1 LETFSPHRALLLTIA
16 TPRPSSGGMKFSAGQ
31 TFDLSTVIANAGNR
45 TEIVLCAC
53 IAVNFLPRLD
63 KKNKFV
69 GAMVIL
75 ADHQPIPNQYQGA
88 LVGPFVLKAG
98 DAITVPIKLSFEMMR
113 TVGMEMEKAVY
124 VHIVA
129 LSPNNDIIA
138 TDIPISHITFSE
150 GEDSYAER
158 QSEGYNPGSID
169 IFSAPRSDFT
179 CCHEGT
185 SASAKYQGRPFCVL
199 VGPPEHP

>member
-1 LETFSPHRALLLTIA
+1 
-16 TPRPSSGGMKFSAGQ
+16 MKFSAGQ

-75 ADHQPIPNQYQGA
+75 AAGQPIPNQYQGA
-88 LVGPFVLKAG
+88 LAGPFVLKAG

-124 VHIVA
+124 VHIVSS
-129 LSPNNDIIA
+129 SPNNGIIA

-158 QSEGYNPGSID
+158 QSEGYNLGSTD
-169 IFSAPRSDFT
+169 IFSAPKSSFT
-179 CCHEGT
+179 SCHEGT
-185 SASAKYQGRPFCVL
+185 SADVKFRGRPFTVM
-199 VGPPEHP
+199 VSPPERP